1 MNLNFVKN
9 IGLGLNFTYK
19 FEVCYSWKYLHK
31 KKEYRKHR
39 VAKNPK
45 LQYTEVDNG
54 RDKKCVTESPTN
66 MSIRERF
73 GVGVM
78 KEGKGEGEMDLKKTI
93 NGVLWEYFP
102 EGDLFNFQCP
112 NIKKKYVRLPKTNFE
127 RRKNIG
133 FQKYVSFFVED
144 LNWSGRLKADNKY
157 ISMFCYSWVLLNI
170 LMKTRLWFLQI
181 IWSHNRDITCIIT
194 QIHLNKIIH
203 NCITNIIFF
212 LYCASLW
219 CFGVF

>member
-1 MNLNFVKN
+1 MDSTLPINLKSV
-9 IGLGLNFTYK
+9 IVEST
-19 FEVCYSWKYLHK
+19 CIR

-78 KEGKGEGEMDLKKTI
+78 KEGKGEGEMDLKKKTI

-102 EGDLFNFQCP
+102 EVDLFNYQCP
-112 NIKKKYVRLPKTNFE
+112 NIKKNMSAY
-127 RRKNIG
+127 
-133 FQKYVSFFVED
+133 
-144 LNWSGRLKADNKY
+144 LK
-157 ISMFCYSWVLLNI
+157 LI
-170 LMKTRLWFLQI
+170 LKEE
-181 IWSHNRDITCIIT
+181 
-194 QIHLNKIIH
+194 KI
-203 NCITNIIFF
+203 
-212 LYCASLW
+212 
-219 CFGVF
+219 